1 MKSTMYALAG
11 AATTG
16 VACLSAHAQ
25 TPCPLPTNC
34 VSNPSFEQRDQFSS
48 AGDPVGWHNLSN
60 PTDSKRRVIG
70 DAFSPPAVARTGT
83 ASISLSTP
91 GNSAFRGMTTDW
103 RNFTVPGFPFYDPV
117 FDYVNGGDIVVSG
130 WYYIPSSAP
139 ITGDRC
145 FIKLNVKRGNQDYAT
160 LDPMDGA
167 NPAWLIEGHTDDQWR
182 YYEIRWSIQNIRE
195 QVLFNQDQ
203 GYFTIPPYPDHIKIT
218 IGRFGFGNV
227 ASSGTIFWDDIS
239 CVQEAPPAPCGC
251 AADYNADGGVDGAD
265 IEGFFIDW
273 EASGGCADV
282 NQDGGIDGGDIE
294 AFFLLWEAGGC

>member
-16 VACLSAHAQ
+16 VACLTAHAQ

-103 RNFTVPGFPFYDPV
+103 RNFTVPGFPFYDPA

-145 FIKLNVKRGNQDYAT
+145 FIKLNVKRGNQDYAAF
-160 LDPMDGA
+160 DPPGRGI
-167 NPAWLIEGHTDDQWR
+167 PELLIQGDTNNEWR
-182 YYEIRWSIQNIRE
+182 RYEIRWTRADIE
-195 QVLFNQDQ
+195 ADLLFNQDQ
-203 GYFTIPPYPDHIKIT
+203 GYFTMPPYPNHLKIVLS
-218 IGRFGFGNV
+218 RFGFGN
-227 ASSGTIFWDDIS
+227 APSSGVIFWDDITMI
-239 CVQEAPPAPCGC
+239 QEPAASACGC
-251 AADYNADGGVDGAD
+251 AADYNADGGVDGGD
-265 IEGFFIDW
+265 IEGFFTDW
-273 EASGGCADV
+273 ESGVGCSDV
-282 NQDGGIDGGDIE
+282 NQDGGIDGSDIE

>member
-1 MKSTMYALAG
+1 
-11 AATTG
+11 
-16 VACLSAHAQ
+16 
-25 TPCPLPTNC
+25 
-34 VSNPSFEQRDQFSS
+34 
-48 AGDPVGWHNLSN
+48 
-60 PTDSKRRVIG
+60 VIG

-103 RNFTVPGFPFYDPV
+103 RNFTVPGFPFYDPA

-167 NPAWLIEGHTDDQWR
+167 NPAWLIEGHTDNQWR
-182 YYEIRWSIQNIRE
+182 YYEIRWPIQNIRE

-203 GYFTIPPYPDHIKIT
+203 GYFSIPPYPDHIKIT

>member
-1 MKSTMYALAG
+1 MKWTSNAMAG
-11 AATTG
+11 AAILAATG
-16 VACLSAHAQ
+16 FAARAQ

-34 VSNPSFEQRDQFSS
+34 VSNPGFEQRDQFSS

-60 PTDSKRRVIG
+60 PVESKRRVIG
-70 DAFSPPAVARTGT
+70 DAFSPPAVSRTGA
-83 ASISLSTP
+83 ASISISTP

-117 FDYVNGGDIVVSG
+117 FDYANGGDIVISG
-130 WYYIPSSAP
+130 WYFIPSSAP

-167 NPAWLIEGHTDDQWR
+167 NPAWLIDGHTNDQWR
-182 YYEIRWSIQNIRE
+182 YYEIRWPIQNIRE

-203 GYFTIPPYPDHIKIT
+203 GYFSIPPYPDHIKIT

-227 ASSGTIFWDDIS
+227 ASSGTIFWDDIT
-239 CVQEAPPAPCGC
+239 CIQEAPPAPCGC
-251 AADYNADGGVDGAD
+251 AADYNADGGVDGGD
-265 IEGFFIDW
+265 IESFFIDW
-273 EASGGCADV
+273 EASGGCSDV